1 MIFVTVGTASF
12 DALIME
18 MDRLVAEG
26 VIREEVVAQIGR
38 GQYIPQ
44 HIRHFRFIRSLNKA
58 YEVADMIVSAGGAGT
73 MMECVR
79 RGLRL
84 VVVENSGL
92 MEAHQS
98 QLIGELARRGHLVW
112 CRSLANLS
120 QSIEEARRRSFVPFK
135 SDPPTRMIEM
145 ICSLLQ

>member
-79 RGLRL
+79 QRP
-84 VVVENSGL
+84 ST
-92 MEAHQS
+92 
-98 QLIGELARRGHLVW
+98 
-112 CRSLANLS
+112 C
-120 QSIEEARRRSFVPFK
+120 
-135 SDPPTRMIEM
+135 
-145 ICSLLQ
+145 CC